1 MPARLEHCRM
11 NSSDHSQEGP
21 IQPLQP
27 SALCADPKASTPN
40 RAGSRSLEEVLVG
53 IVGRSNVLSDDE
65 LRRPYEVDW
74 TRRFSGRSALVV
86 RPGSTD
92 EVSDVLAACS
102 QRSVS
107 VVTQGGNTGLV
118 GASIPPDDTGTC
130 IVLSTRRLATIQ
142 PVDKAASQ
150 VTVGAGATLAGLQ
163 QAVAAEGLA
172 FPVDLAARDSATVG
186 GMIATNAGGLHVIRY
201 GAMRQRVLGV
211 EAVLADGTVISHL
224 GGLLK
229 DNTGYDLSQL
239 LVGSEGTLAVVT
251 AARLSLVPETPHR
264 AVALLGLTS
273 VAAALEVIDVLRGDL
288 PGLQAAELFFEDGLA
303 LVCSHARLAPPLA
316 QSYPVYLLVEVA
328 GRTDCSDDLFEAL
341 SVLDLPEDASA
352 IGVDTS
358 TVAKLWEYRERHT
371 EAVSAIGIPHKLD
384 VTLPHSRLP
393 TFEKQVRLLL
403 ERDFPA
409 AVLVLFGHAG
419 DGNLHVNVVGPDP
432 DDDAVDEAVLTLV
445 ASLGGSISAEHGIG
459 RAKARW
465 LGLSRSAS
473 EIATMKAVKT
483 ALDPLGILN
492 PATLFTGA

>member
-1 MPARLEHCRM
+1 M
-11 NSSDHSQEGP
+11 NSSDHSQDGP
-21 IQPLQP
+21 IPPLQP
-27 SALCADPKASTPN
+27 SPPSADLKATAHTLVDS
-40 RAGSRSLEEVLVG
+40 RALEETLVG
-53 IVGRSNVLSDDE
+53 IVGRTNVFSDDE
-65 LRRPYEVDW
+65 LCRPYEVDW
-74 TRRFSGRSALVV
+74 TRRFSGRCAMVV
-86 RPGSTD
+86 RPGTTA
-92 EVSDVLAACS
+92 ETAAVLAACAE
-102 QRSVS
+102 RRVP

-130 IVLSTRRLATIQ
+130 VVVSTRRLAAIQ
-142 PVDKAASQ
+142 PVDKPASQ
-150 VTVGAGATLAGLQ
+150 VTVGAGVTLAALQ
-163 QAVAAEGLA
+163 QAAAVEGLT

-239 LVGSEGTLAVVT
+239 LVGSEGTLAIIT
-251 AARLSLVPETPHR
+251 AARLSLVPETPYR
-264 AVALLGLTS
+264 AVALLGLDSTAS
-273 VAAALEVIDVLRGDL
+273 ALEVIDTLRGGL
-288 PGLQAAELFFEDGLA
+288 PGLQAAELFFDDGLA
-303 LVCSHARLAPPLA
+303 LVRSHARLGPPLSRA
-316 QSYPVYLLVEVA
+316 YPVYLLIETA
-328 GRTDCSDDLFEAL
+328 GRTDCTDDLFKAL
-341 SVLDLPEDASA
+341 TLLDLPDDASA
-352 IGVDTS
+352 IGVDAS

-384 VTLPHSRLP
+384 VTLPHSRLES
-393 TFEKQVRLLL
+393 FEKEVRLLL
-403 ERDFPA
+403 KRDFPDA
-409 AVLVLFGHAG
+409 TLVLFGHAG

-432 DDDAVDEAVLTLV
+432 DDDAVDEAVLRLV

-473 EIATMKAVKT
+473 EITTMKAIKS

-492 PATLFTGA
+492 PAALFPSA

>member
-1 MPARLEHCRM
+1 M
-11 NSSDHSQEGP
+11 NSSDHSQDGP
-21 IQPLQP
+21 NQPLRE
-27 SALCADPKASTPN
+27 SARPAAYRATTPT
-40 RAGSRSLEEVLVG
+40 RVGLGSLEEVLVA
-53 IVGRSNVLSDDE
+53 IVGRPNVLSDDE

-74 TRRFSGRSALVV
+74 TRRFSGRCAMVV
-86 RPGSTD
+86 RPGSTA
-92 EVSDVLAACS
+92 EVANVLAACS
-102 QRSVS
+102 QRCVP

-118 GASIPPDDTGTC
+118 GASVPPDDTGSC
-130 IVLSTRRLATIQ
+130 VVVSTRRLATIQ

-163 QAVAAEGLA
+163 QAAAAEGLA

-239 LVGSEGTLAVVT
+239 LVGSEGTLAVIT

-264 AVALLGLTS
+264 AVALVGLDS
-273 VAAALEVIDVLRGDL
+273 IASALDVIDLLRRDL
-288 PGLQAAELFFEDGLA
+288 PGLQAAELFFDDGLE
-303 LVCSHARLAPPLA
+303 LVRAHAHLGPPLP
-316 QSYPVYLLVEVA
+316 QTYPVYLLVEVA
-328 GRTDCSDDLFEAL
+328 ARTDCTDDLLDAL
-341 SVLDLPEDASA
+341 SGLDLPEDATA
-352 IGVDTS
+352 IGLDAS

-393 TFEKQVRLLL
+393 SFEKQLRLLL
-403 ERDFPA
+403 KNDFPTA
-409 AVLVLFGHAG
+409 TLVLFGHAG
-419 DGNLHVNVVGPDP
+419 DGNLHVNVVGPDA
-432 DDDAVDEAVLTLV
+432 DDDSVDEAVLTLV

-492 PATLFTGA
+492 PAALFASA